1 MSTHDT
7 HTPPMEP
14 DTSEADRTQLELA
27 RVQGDA
33 YGRALA
39 HMAQRVADDG
49 GTQEAGDYMIAYAI
63 EEAEGM
69 YEWADRELTWLDPED
84 ENVHLE
90 VSVRDRADGRFVPGL
105 RVSATLT
112 GPRGDRVGPLELPLL
127 WHPMIYHYGRN
138 VTAPVDGRY
147 TLTVHID
154 PPTFGRHDEV
164 NGQRFLDPVDVEF
177 HDVELKRGQ
186 D

>member
-1 MSTHDT
+1 MSTHET
-7 HTPPMEP
+7 RTPPMDP
-14 DTSEADRTQLELA
+14 DTSEADRTQLEFA

-39 HMAQRVADDG
+39 HMVQRVANDG
-49 GTQEAGDYMIAYAI
+49 GTTEAGDYIIGYAI

-69 YEWADRELTWLDPED
+69 YEWTDGELTWRDPED
-84 ENVHLE
+84 ENLHVE

-105 RVSATLT
+105 RVIATLT
-112 GPRGDRVGPLELPLL
+112 APDRDPAAPVELPLL

-138 VTAPVDGRY
+138 VSAPSDGRY
-147 TLTVHID
+147 TLAVHVD
-154 PPTFGRHDEV
+154 PPTFARHDEV
-164 NGQRFLDPVDVEF
+164 NGRRFVEPVEVEF
-177 HDVELKRGQ
+177 RDVQVTRGR

>member
-1 MSTHDT
+1 MSTDDT
-7 HTPPMEP
+7 HKPPMDP
-14 DTSEADRTQLELA
+14 DTSEADRTQLDYA
-27 RVQGDA
+27 RVQGEA

-39 HMAQRVADDG
+39 HMAQRVANAG
-49 GTQEAGDYMIAYAI
+49 GVQEAGDYTIGYAI

-69 YEWADRELTWLDPED
+69 YEWTDGKLTWRDPDD

-90 VSVRDRADGRFVPGL
+90 IAVRDRADGRFVPGL
-105 RVSATLT
+105 RVTATLT
-112 GPRGDRVGPLELPLL
+112 APDNDRVGPVELPLL

-138 VTAPVDGRY
+138 LTAPVDGRY
-147 TLTVHID
+147 AMFVHID

-164 NGQRFLDPVDVEF
+164 NGQRFVDAVDVEF